1 MMNID
6 NFSLFINRS
15 LELQSIMADV
25 FSNFEPAADSRCIV
39 SFQAGIL
46 SFEHHLAIFQL
57 ISDELYSPGFS
68 LLRPQFEN
76 LVRGIWLL
84 HAATDSWIEKF
95 NQPLTEES
103 AKKGDASPNLTE
115 MIEHLKKNNEAPQHI
130 VEQLQGYK
138 DATWKALNSYTHG
151 GMHPLTRSIDGYP
164 LILMYNSLRNS
175 NAVAALNAQLLA
187 ITSGDLHNMQPIRVL
202 HEQFQDCFPII
213 QPDGSIST

>member
-6 NFSLFINRS
+6 SFSQFINRS

-25 FSNFEPAADSRCIV
+25 ISDFEPAPHNRCLV

-115 MIEHLKKNNEAPQHI
+115 MIEHLKKIMRH
-130 VEQLQGYK
+130 
-138 DATWKALNSYTHG
+138 H
-151 GMHPLTRSIDGYP
+151 
-164 LILMYNSLRNS
+164 
-175 NAVAALNAQLLA
+175 
-187 ITSGDLHNMQPIRVL
+187 
-202 HEQFQDCFPII
+202 
-213 QPDGSIST
+213 SISLSNSKGTKMLLGKHSIVIPMEVCTR